1 MLLYLGHNDWDF
13 DPAFLD
19 KKSQS
24 MNTILELGA
33 GTGIVT
39 SGIVETVATCE
50 QDVVISTDLP
60 EVCPLLEA
68 NLRETLNRTGPR
80 CCTVRVRPLTWGN
93 PHHAT
98 EIGKEIGL
106 AISAMDSDEPRYLT
120 HIVCSD
126 LVCNLHAD
134 FDLHLL
140 TLADL
145 AKVYFPELLAPLLR
159 TLIQL
164 SSPPFIPTL
173 ESGTFEHGLKIVM
186 SYKIRSLAKEAAFF
200 SAFGLWFAF
209 EPVVAR
215 PNTKKGE
222 TLQSPWSRFGTS
234 LDGQDFVFVARR
246 RPESMTWSLP
256 DDDQKLLDG
265 VGAWGTDSRKSDDTF
280 EMLLLMGL
288 DNEDDNK

>member
-13 DPAFLD
+13 DPPFLD
-19 KKSQS
+19 KKLQS
-24 MNTILELGA
+24 MNAILELGA

-50 QDVVISTDLP
+50 QDVIISTDLP

-80 CCTVRVRPLTWGN
+80 CCTVHVRPLTWGN
-93 PHHAT
+93 AHHAT
-98 EIGKEIGL
+98 EIGKEFGP
-106 AISAMDSDEPRYLT
+106 AMSAADLDKPRYLT

-126 LVCNLHAD
+126 L
-134 FDLHLL
+134 
-140 TLADL
+140 
-145 AKVYFPELLAPLLR
+145 VYFPELLAPLLR

-164 SSPPFIPTL
+164 SSPPFIPTP
-173 ESGTFEHGLKIVM
+173 ESGISEHRLKIVM

-200 SAFGLWFAF
+200 SAFGLWFTF

-222 TLQSPWSRFGTS
+222 TLQLPWSRFGTS
-234 LDGQDFVFVARR
+234 LHGRDFVFVARR
-246 RPESMTWSLP
+246 RPESMVWGLP

-288 DNEDDNK
+288 DDEDDNK

>member
-1 MLLYLGHNDWDF
+1 
-13 DPAFLD
+13 
-19 KKSQS
+19 
-24 MNTILELGA
+24 
-33 GTGIVT
+33 
-39 SGIVETVATCE
+39 
-50 QDVVISTDLP
+50 
-60 EVCPLLEA
+60 
-68 NLRETLNRTGPR
+68 
-80 CCTVRVRPLTWGN
+80 
-93 PHHAT
+93 
-98 EIGKEIGL
+98 
-106 AISAMDSDEPRYLT
+106 
-120 HIVCSD
+120 
-126 LVCNLHAD
+126 
-134 FDLHLL
+134 
-140 TLADL
+140 
-145 AKVYFPELLAPLLR
+145 
-159 TLIQL
+159 
-164 SSPPFIPTL
+164 
-173 ESGTFEHGLKIVM
+173 M
-186 SYKIRSLAKEAAFF
+186 SYKIRSLVKEAAFF

>member
-13 DPAFLD
+13 DPPFLD
-19 KKSQS
+19 NLQS

-33 GTGIVT
+33 GTGMVT

-50 QDVVISTDLP
+50 QNIVISTDLP

-68 NLRETLNRTGPR
+68 NLRETLNRTRPR

-93 PHHAT
+93 AHHAI
-98 EIGKEIGL
+98 EIGKEFGL
-106 AISAMDSDEPRYLT
+106 AMSAVDSYEPRYLT

-126 LVCNLHAD
+126 LVCTCMPTLIY
-134 FDLHLL
+134 LL
-140 TLADL
+140 TLGHDL

-164 SSPPFIPTL
+164 SSPPFIPTP
-173 ESGTFEHGLKIVM
+173 ESRTSEHGLKIVM

-209 EPVVAR
+209 EPVIAR
-215 PNTKKGE
+215 PNPKKGE
-222 TLQSPWSRFGTS
+222 ALQSPWSRFGTS
-234 LDGQDFVFVARR
+234 LDGQDFIFVARR
-246 RPESMTWSLP
+246 RPESMTWGLP

-288 DNEDDNK
+288 DDEDNNK